1 MRTEDEFWI
10 YWKENRMR
18 EKHSA
23 RIFIRGLS
31 AGFAVG
37 ALVVAFIFSGWY
49 ERATM
54 VANAKMSALVLFI
67 GIMLL
72 SFFVAFFY
80 RKFYWEMQ
88 EQRYL
93 EITAKKNKQAQM
105 QPNGNTTNL

>member
-1 MRTEDEFWI
+1 MRTEEEFWQ
-10 YWKENRMR
+10 YWKENRIR

-23 RIFIRGLS
+23 RIFVRGLS
-31 AGFAVG
+31 AGFVVG
-37 ALVVAFIFSGWY
+37 ALVVALISSGWY

-72 SFFVAFFY
+72 SFFLAFFY

-93 EITAKKNKQAQM
+93 EISAKKNKLNQE
-105 QPNGNTTNL
+105 QPTGSSTGL

>member
-1 MRTEDEFWI
+1 MRTEDEFWV
-10 YWKENRMR
+10 YWKENRIR

-54 VANAKMSALVLFI
+54 VANAKMSAMVLFI
-67 GIMLL
+67 AIMLL

-80 RKFYWEMQ
+80 RRFYWEMQ
-88 EQRYL
+88 EQKYL
-93 EITAKKNKQAQM
+93 EIDAKKNKQAQK
-105 QPNGNTTNL
+105 QPKSSDINL

>member
-1 MRTEDEFWI
+1 MRTEEEFWL
-10 YWKENRMR
+10 YWKENRIR

-23 RIFIRGLS
+23 RIFVRGLS

-72 SFFVAFFY
+72 SFFSAFFY
-80 RKFYWEMQ
+80 RNYYWEMQ

-93 EITAKKNKQAQM
+93 EINAKKNKLNPE
-105 QPNGNTTNL
+105 QPSGNSTSL

>member
-1 MRTEDEFWI
+1 MRNDEEFLR
-10 YWKENRMR
+10 YWAENRIQ

-23 RIFIRGLS
+23 RIFVRGLS

-37 ALVVAFIFSGWY
+37 ALVVAVIFSGWY

-67 GIMLL
+67 AIMIL
-72 SFFVAFFY
+72 SFFVAFVY
-80 RKFYWEMQ
+80 RKFNWEMQ

-93 EITAKKNKQAQM
+93 ELMAKKNRK
-105 QPNGNTTNL
+105 